1 MRISDWSSEV
11 CSSDLL
17 GGQVVRCA
25 LQVEDVVGDRVV
37 GGGRV
42 LEVGRLGGGHGT
54 SLRLQAGN
62 REWGMRGMAG
72 SRRRDGHA
80 GARLRRHSAALE
92 SGNGEW
98 EMKGMKGMKGPC
110 SGDDAPGP
118 GCAIPQAPETRKIGR
133 AHV

>member
-1 MRISDWSSEV
+1 MGDVRLAGLAQLAHV
-11 CSSDLL
+11 RRRAYRPGAPQQRPLL
-17 GGQVVRCA
+17 GGQVVRGA

-80 GARLRRHSAALE
+80 GARSEEHTSELQSLMRISYAVFCLKKTHK
-92 SGNGEW
+92 
-98 EMKGMKGMKGPC
+98 M
-110 SGDDAPGP
+110 
-118 GCAIPQAPETRKIGR
+118 
-133 AHV
+133 

>member
-1 MRISDWSSEV
+1 MRISDWSSDV
-11 CSSDLL
+11 CSSDL
-17 GGQVVRCA
+17 
-25 LQVEDVVGDRVV
+25 
-37 GGGRV
+37 
-42 LEVGRLGGGHGT
+42 GGHGT

-118 GCAIPQAPETRKIGR
+118 GCAITQAPETRTARSKEHTSELQSLMRISY
-133 AHV
+133 A